1 MNFSN
6 PSVANYFDVT
16 PTASTPSPMSDLPS
30 LVTEQSS
37 PSHPEA
43 VAASGTGIASGTGT
57 VECSSSAMQSVQ
69 QLIEDV
75 ICGFKRGNVHYF
87 K

>member
-1 MNFSN
+1 
-6 PSVANYFDVT
+6 
-16 PTASTPSPMSDLPS
+16 MSDLP
-30 LVTEQSS
+30 LLITEQSS
-37 PSHPEA
+37 TSHPEA
-43 VAASGTGIASGTGT
+43 ATASGTGT
-57 VECSSSAMQSVQ
+57 GTASGIGTVECSPSAMQSVQ